1 MTVHV
6 FRPHCDVPG
15 CDKLAQNTNT
25 TLKPRYRRS
34 KWVAEEYGGVGHVC
48 AKHHAIKY
56 RMGDWEY
63 KVHRKTYCENT
74 DGRLGFTC
82 TTNIIDPEWQLDADH
97 INGNPSD
104 CSAENIQTLCKC
116 CHAIKTRDSRDWETA
131 GRSFFKNVDSA

>member
-1 MTVHV
+1 MSVHV

-34 KWVAEEYGGVGHVC
+34 KWVAEEYGGAGHVC

-74 DGRLGFTC
+74 DGRLG
-82 TTNIIDPEWQLDADH
+82 L
-97 INGNPSD
+97 SL
-104 CSAENIQTLCKC
+104 TL
-116 CHAIKTRDSRDWETA
+116 S
-131 GRSFFKNVDSA
+131 GS